1 MKKVLLA
8 LLFFTTLTVT
18 QARELIDPVSN
29 DSKQISRVGNND
41 ITFEFPQFIFTHTN
55 TSFTVKFKDPDHPKL
70 AMNNSRLHFIVNGND
85 QLVTFDKKGE
95 GTLTA
100 VFKGNNKLSV
110 LFEDVSYNTEMSV
123 ISIWYMILPLGALLL
138 FIMYK
143 IAFGKKNVTLS
154 KVEIT
159 ERIIDTTVRK
169 PNLKVVRNVEEE
181 ALV

>member
-100 VFKGNNKLSV
+100 V
-110 LFEDVSYNTEMSV
+110 
-123 ISIWYMILPLGALLL
+123 
-138 FIMYK
+138 
-143 IAFGKKNVTLS
+143 
-154 KVEIT
+154 
-159 ERIIDTTVRK
+159 
-169 PNLKVVRNVEEE
+169 
-181 ALV
+181 